1 MLERALV
8 SRAQEAQ
15 VVIEAWRQENNAE
28 LTDSAIEE
36 MTPTGFIQH
45 YHDRSQ
51 AAQESISL
59 ALL

>member
-1 MLERALV
+1 M
-8 SRAQEAQ
+8 
-15 VVIEAWRQENNAE
+15 IEAWRQENNAE